1 VTAFRQQAVIESP
14 AAEVWDLVGNPIRYP
29 EWASEVIEVTGLAEV
44 AEHATF
50 EQTTKTPLGG
60 KDTTIFEIEKLD
72 DLREIKLRCQT
83 SGYYSRWRLTPA
95 QENTF
100 AEVEIGVEPTSPMYG
115 LFFGTLGRRYL
126 RRISEQSVA
135 GIQRAL
141 RSPAQ
146 RSR

>member
-1 VTAFRQQAVIESP
+1 MTAFRHQAMIESP
-14 AAEVWDLVGNPIRYP
+14 ATEVWELVGNPLRYP

-44 AEHATF
+44 TEHATF
-50 EQTTKTPLGG
+50 EQTSKSPLFG

-83 SGYYSRWRLTPA
+83 SGYYSCWRLTPA
-95 QENTF
+95 QDHTF
-100 AEVEIGVEPTSPMYG
+100 AEVEIGVEPTSPVYG

-141 RSPAQ
+141 DAPP
-146 RSR
+146 

>member
-1 VTAFRQQAVIESP
+1 VTAFRNQAVIESP
-14 AAEVWDLVGNPIRYP
+14 TADVWELVGNPARYP
-29 EWASEVIEVTGLAEV
+29 EWASEVIEVTGLAEL

-50 EQTTKTPLGG
+50 EQTTKGPLGKG
-60 KDTTIFEIEKLD
+60 TTIFEIEKLD
-72 DLREIKLRCQT
+72 DLREIKLRCHS

-100 AEVEIGVEPTSPMYG
+100 AEVEIGVEPTSPAYG

-126 RRISEQSVA
+126 RRISEQSLE

-141 RSPAQ
+141 SPP
-146 RSR
+146 R